1 MSLAFLFPGQ
11 GSQQSDML
19 HTLPSTPA
27 VSGVL
32 DESRSQLTRLGLPA
46 DIDTAAALLDT
57 TNVQIALLIAGV
69 ACARALS
76 DDHGLTPQFV
86 AGHSVG
92 AFSAA
97 VTAGVITLAEALAAV
112 ALRGHLMKEA
122 CADGDWG
129 MAAVSGLPARPACQ
143 IAQQVATAD
152 DPVWVANINSATQ
165 TVFSGTAPALQKVA
179 DAARIAGAFNYE
191 RLNVAVAS
199 HCPKQAATARRMAAH
214 LAGLPRRKPTAR
226 YLTNTRGRATASAET
241 VLGDLAQAVAHT
253 VQWYDATRLMGEL
266 GTTCA
271 IETHPGHVL
280 TRLLTSAAPT
290 VTAISLQDS
299 GLAAAARRANRL
311 LDTEDR
317 SQASSGE
324 RAHVRLPSGSS
335 A

>member
-11 GSQQSDML
+11 GSQHPDML
-19 HTLPSTPA
+19 HALPSSPA

-32 DESRSQLTRLGLPA
+32 DESHSQLTRLGLTA
-46 DIDTAAALLDT
+46 DIDTAEALLDT

-76 DDHGLTPQFV
+76 DDYGLTPSFV

-112 ALRGHLMKEA
+112 ALRGRLMEEA

-129 MAAVSGLPARPACQ
+129 MAAVSGLPTRPACQ
-143 IAQQVATAD
+143 IAQRVATAD

-165 TVFSGTAPALQKVA
+165 TVFSGTASALQKLA
-179 DAARIAGAFNYE
+179 NAARIAGAFNYE
-191 RLNVAVAS
+191 RINVSVAS

-214 LAGLPRRKPTAR
+214 LAGLPRRGPAAR
-226 YLTNTRGRATASAET
+226 YLTNTRGRVTTSAET
-241 VLGDLAQAVAHT
+241 VLDDLAQAVAHT

-266 GTTCA
+266 GAACA
-271 IETHPGHVL
+271 IETQPGHVL
-280 TRLLTSAAPT
+280 TRLLASAAPT
-290 VTAISLQDS
+290 VAAISLQDS
-299 GLAAAARRANRL
+299 GLAVAARRANRL
-311 LDTEDR
+311 LDT
-317 SQASSGE
+317 G
-324 RAHVRLPSGSS
+324 HGT
-335 A
+335 

>member
-11 GSQQSDML
+11 GSQQPDML

-27 VSGVL
+27 VSEVL
-32 DESRSQLTRLGLPA
+32 DESRSQLTRLGLTA
-46 DIDTAAALLDT
+46 EIDTAEALLDT

-76 DDHGLTPQFV
+76 GDYGLTPHFV

-97 VTAGVITLAEALAAV
+97 VTAGVITLAEALGAV
-112 ALRGHLMKEA
+112 VQRGRLMEEA
-122 CADGDWG
+122 CEDGDWG
-129 MAAVSGLPARPACQ
+129 MAAVSGLPTRPACQ
-143 IAQQVATAD
+143 IARQVTTAV

-165 TVFSGTAPALQKVA
+165 TVFSGTTSALQKVA

-191 RLNVAVAS
+191 RINVSVAS
-199 HCPKQAATARRMAAH
+199 HCPKQAVTARRVAAH
-214 LAGLPRRKPTAR
+214 LAGLPRREPTAR
-226 YLTNTRGRATASAET
+226 YLTNTRGRATTSAET
-241 VLGDLAQAVAHT
+241 VLDDLAQAVAHT

-266 GTTCA
+266 GATGA
-271 IETHPGHVL
+271 IETQPGHVL
-280 TRLLTSAAPT
+280 TRLLPSAAPT
-290 VTAISLQDS
+290 VAAISLQDS

-317 SQASSGE
+317 SQASTS
-324 RAHVRLPSGSS
+324 
-335 A
+335 

>member
-11 GSQQSDML
+11 GSQQPDML
-19 HTLPSTPA
+19 HTLPNTPA

-32 DESRSQLTRLGLPA
+32 DESRSQLTCLGRSA

-57 TNVQIALLIAGV
+57 TDVQIALLIAGV
-69 ACARALS
+69 GCARALI

-129 MAAVSGLPARPACQ
+129 MAAVSGLPTRPACQ
-143 IAQQVATAD
+143 IAKQVATAD

-165 TVFSGTAPALQKVA
+165 TVFSGTASALQKVA

-214 LAGLPRRKPTAR
+214 LAGLPRREPTAR
-226 YLTNTRGRATASAET
+226 YLTNTRGRATTSAET
-241 VLGDLAQAVAHT
+241 VLDDLAQAVAHT

-266 GTTCA
+266 GASCA
-271 IETHPGHVL
+271 IETQPGHVL
-280 TRLLTSAAPT
+280 TRLLPSAAPT
-290 VTAISLQDS
+290 VAAISLQDS
-299 GLAAAARRANRL
+299 GLAAAARRAIRL

-317 SQASSGE
+317 SRTSTG
-324 RAHVRLPSGSS
+324 
-335 A
+335 